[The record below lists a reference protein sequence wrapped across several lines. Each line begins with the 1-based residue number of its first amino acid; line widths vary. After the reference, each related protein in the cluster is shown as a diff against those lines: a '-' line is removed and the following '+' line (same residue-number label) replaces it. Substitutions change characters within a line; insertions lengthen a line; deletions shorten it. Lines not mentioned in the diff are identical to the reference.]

1 MEKPRMNIFKAWAR
15 QFKQELHGFFRTL
28 KRKSYILQAALP
40 SQGMDTP
47 LITTGDNSRCPLE
60 SDKHIVQTLKH
71 ANEYFLL
78 PQQEGINSSS
88 ATEAKYM
95 LVIKRPTFLLRL
107 S

>member
-1 MEKPRMNIFKAWAR
+1 MTTLAE
-15 QFKQELHGFFRTL
+15 FKQELHGFFHTL
-28 KRKSYILQAALP
+28 KRKSYSLQAALP
-40 SQGMDTP
+40 SQRMDTP
-47 LITTGDNSRCPLE
+47 MITTGDNTVIQDSANSRCPLK
-60 SDKHIVQTLKH
+60 SDKHIVQMLKH